1 MSQRAHHCPFLN
13 RADDRCSNNFSL
25 DRLDR
30 VFDHCFGSYARCAVY
45 AELLSE
51 RQTLRSCAGR
61 QPEVAVSADL
71 TDRPGCSTQWCADHR
86 EGNDVAGPFVQITL
100 SHAHY
105 KQSA

>member
-30 VFDHCFGSYARCAVY
+30 AFDHCFGSYARCAVY

-51 RQTLRSCAGR
+51 RRMLRSSAGR
-61 QPEVAVSADL
+61 QPMAIGSEW

-86 EGNDVAGPFVQITL
+86 EGNDVASPFVQITL